1 MLQKQRGFVVALK
14 EEKREREDGFVHQ
27 DSEHLSMMGECA
39 CVKRE
44 RKGWRERGVPRKSL
58 PSLSLFLPFGF
69 VRKYH
74 HH

>member
-39 CVKRE
+39 CVCVCEKRE
-44 RKGWRERGVPRKSL
+44 KGMEGTGRPKEIS
-58 PSLSLFLPFGF
+58 PSLYISPPLVL
-69 VRKYH
+69 
-74 HH
+74 